1 MGHCELESPIPQ
13 NWMGSLQSNGS
24 RSKKSAVE
32 FKYIRRGRGKK
43 CHVCFSSYCHLFM
56 FFVVKPG
63 IMLMYPYVVLL
74 HIQPSSI
81 VF

>member
-32 FKYIRRGRGKK
+32 FKYIRRGRGKN
-43 CHVCFSSYCHLFM
+43 VMYAFQVTVIYLCFLWLNLELCLCIHMWFCY
-56 FFVVKPG
+56 
-63 IMLMYPYVVLL
+63 IYNLL
-74 HIQPSSI
+74 
-81 VF
+81 V